1 MHVIG
6 ISYDSLSTLKRFSRK
21 NGITFPLLSDH
32 GSKVID
38 AYGLL
43 NSDAAN
49 TRLEGIPH
57 PGTMVIN
64 KQGVVI
70 ARLFLEDY
78 RKRHRV
84 ETMLTIFKKLRES
97 SSQGK

>member
-1 MHVIG
+1 MQKNLVEIRSTGMHVIG

-49 TRLEGIPH
+49 TLLKP
-57 PGTMVIN
+57 
-64 KQGVVI
+64 
-70 ARLFLEDY
+70 AY
-78 RKRHRV
+78 RKHYRIQ
-84 ETMLTIFKKLRES
+84 EAI
-97 SSQGK
+97 